1 MSSLSSPIAER
12 LRDAVSQARWNEAVA
27 LLQTSS
33 ALQAAEALGD
43 LPFEQQQSLFRH
55 LPLDLAAAVVTQ
67 FPYYHEYVLLHS
79 LPAGEMRA
87 LVDKMK
93 PDDRMRF
100 FDELPEEAWQRL
112 MDELSSVLP
121 ANTSGQ
127 HEPETARVL
136 EQQLPQAGEPIIEAF
151 QIAKSFEQ
159 PDGREIQIIAPM
171 DLSIESDT
179 IFALL
184 GPSGSGKS
192 TLLRILSGLTA
203 PSSGSVRV
211 HGQPLDCCAPNIGIV
226 FQSFALFPWLTVLEN
241 VEVPLVARGLQH
253 PERHREA
260 LQALAM
266 VGLKGFENAY
276 PKELS
281 GGMKQRVGFARALAV
296 NPEVLFM
303 DEPFSALDVLTA
315 ENLRGELMELWL
327 KDQIPTK
334 SIFLVTHNIEEAV
347 LLADRIVVL
356 GTHPAKIRADFR
368 ISLPQPRDRKS
379 AEFLVYVDY
388 IYKVMT
394 QPDLEFGPVTKLP
407 SVRKSSFQ
415 VLPHATAGG
424 MAGLLEFLNDRGGKE
439 DLYHLA
445 EELLME
451 VDDLFPIVDAA
462 VMLGFAD
469 STQGDVRITPAG
481 KEFAE
486 ADIAARKKLFREA
499 LLSHVTLIQQIQNAL
514 QRKSDRAVPLEFF
527 RDVLDEHLSHDDVQR
542 QIDTVLNWG
551 RYAEIFTYDSETD
564 RLLLNQAS
572 GTANSSEAVP
582 LH

>member
-1 MSSLSSPIAER
+1 MSSPIVER

-27 LLQTSS
+27 LLQTS
-33 ALQAAEALGD
+33 AAPQAAEALGE

-55 LPLDLAAAVVTQ
+55 LPLDLAAGVVAQ
-67 FPYYHEYVLLHS
+67 FPYYHQYVLLHS

-87 LVDKMK
+87 LVDKIN

-112 MDELSSVLP
+112 MDELSSAVP
-121 ANTSGQ
+121 ADTSGR
-127 HEPETARVL
+127 HEPETARVP
-136 EQQLPQAGEPIIEAF
+136 EPKLPQPGEPIIEAF
-151 QIAKSFEQ
+151 QIEKSFEQ

-171 DLSIESDT
+171 DLSVESDS

-211 HGQPLDCCAPNIGIV
+211 HGQPLASCAPNIGIV

-241 VEVPLVARGLQH
+241 VEVPLVARGLEH
-253 PERHREA
+253 PERHHQA
-260 LQALAM
+260 LEALAM

-315 ENLRGELMELWL
+315 ENLRGELLELWI

-368 ISLPQPRDRKS
+368 VSLPQPRDRKS
-379 AEFLVYVDY
+379 AEFLIYVDY

-394 QPDLEFGPVTKLP
+394 QPELEPGPFTKLP
-407 SVRKSSFQ
+407 SVRKPSFQ

-451 VDDLFPIVDAA
+451 VDDLFPIVDEA
-462 VMLGFAD
+462 VMVGFAD

-499 LLSHVTLIQQIQNAL
+499 LLCRVTLIQQIQNAL

-527 RDVLDEHLSHDDVQR
+527 RDILDEHLSQDDVER
-542 QIDTVLNWG
+542 QIETVLNWG

-564 RLLLNQAS
+564 RLLLIEAS
-572 GTANSSEAVP
+572 GTANSNETVP